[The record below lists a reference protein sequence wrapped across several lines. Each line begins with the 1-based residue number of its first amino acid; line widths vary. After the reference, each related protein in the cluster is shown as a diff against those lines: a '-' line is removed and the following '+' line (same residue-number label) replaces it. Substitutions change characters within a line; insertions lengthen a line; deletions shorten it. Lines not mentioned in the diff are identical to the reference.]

1 MRLFKS
7 FTILILSFAIIIV
20 IAFYFYQKSVWN
32 SLDQKNKHVTQ
43 LWNNFKSDLKTRDS
57 LLVVSISDR
66 DSLKYWLQNSV
77 HERKTK
83 ENNADLVFYEYKVNE
98 FIMTHFPD
106 RRQVLDLNNKLNSD
120 ISKYNSET
128 GEYNKYISIFP
139 NFIIARKH
147 NYHKAKYFDIT
158 YGNINKDPIQESKEL
173 PEWAKGID
181 TN

>member
-1 MRLFKS
+1 
-7 FTILILSFAIIIV
+7 
-20 IAFYFYQKSVWN
+20 
-32 SLDQKNKHVTQ
+32 
-43 LWNNFKSDLKTRDS
+43 
-57 LLVVSISDR
+57 
-66 DSLKYWLQNSV
+66 LQNSV